1 MGATKSLDEINNVLD
16 QFADKV
22 AEIRSQPAK
31 VEVAFNE
38 AAAAMAIYEGQA
50 FGGPIGAAVG
60 AAYDAITQDNFSGY
74 MQDHKE
80 EIKDKLRD
88 LLDKLHDA
96 IEGLR
101 APIAFLQTSE
111 EWLKLKSKIGEAQNN
126 EVVKGNVLGYWQ
138 GGAANRYGA
147 ARTLQDTA
155 MDSAK
160 ATCDKLSDCLAA
172 ISDSAWDFY
181 SGILQDIIGFL
192 ARFTAAVTK
201 IGSFFETPW
210 GISDAIDALADIIP
224 KTIAYGDKL
233 VKALSIQKQNI
244 KKITD
249 STENPK
255 GFLGNHWPESA
266 SKSFDTRAP
275 GTEWVAT

>member
-1 MGATKSLDEINNVLD
+1 MGDTKSLYEINNVLD

-22 AEIRSQPAK
+22 KEIRSQPAK

-50 FGGPIGAAVG
+50 FGGPIGAAIG
-60 AAYDAITQDNFSGY
+60 AAYGAITHDNFSGY

-80 EIKDKLRD
+80 EIKAKIRD

-172 ISDSAWDFY
+172 ISDSAWEFY

-192 ARFTAAVTK
+192 ARFTAAVAK
-201 IGSFFETPW
+201 IGSFFEAPW

-224 KTIAYGDKL
+224 KTVRYGDKL
-233 VKALSIQKQNI
+233 ATALRTQINNLAKMTESTDNQKA
-244 KKITD
+244 
-249 STENPK
+249 
-255 GFLGNHWPESA
+255 FLNNRWPEST
-266 SKSFDTRAP
+266 SKSFDTHAP